1 MKVALFGG
9 TFDPIHHGHLLL
21 ARDALEQLGL
31 DRLLFIPAAQSPH
44 KLAREPAPAEA
55 RLEMVRAA
63 IEREPRFEVDDR
75 ELHRAGPSFSIDTVE
90 AWRERLPGAELI
102 YLIGSDNVRELHT
115 WRRIGELRQLA
126 QFVVF
131 GRDSLS
137 AADAPT
143 FPVLHRRIDISAT
156 EIRDRVARG
165 ASIRYFVPEAVRA
178 IILARGLY
186 QTISP
191 STPKT

>member
-44 KLAREPAPAEA
+44 KLARDAAPAEA

-63 IEREPRFEVDDR
+63 IEDEPRFEVDDR
-75 ELHRAGPSFSIDTVE
+75 ELHRAGPSFTIDTVE
-90 AWRERLPGAELI
+90 AWRQRLPGAELI
-102 YLIGSDNVRELHT
+102 YLIGSDNLRELHT
-115 WRRIGELRQLA
+115 WRRIEELRKLV

-131 GRDSLS
+131 GRDSLPP
-137 AADAPT
+137 ADAAG
-143 FPVLHRRIDISAT
+143 FPVLPRRIDISAT
-156 EIRDRVARG
+156 EIRGRVARG

-178 IILARGLY
+178 IILAGGLY